1 MAAKD
6 LNWMDIPVTHMP
18 PLPTPSTLADAPNAP
33 PHESAL
39 PNESKTGAQLTE
51 ITWIIYGSLVVLGY
65 LIKTYHFRLVN
76 GSPNIFLAT

>member
-18 PLPTPSTLADAPNAP
+18 PLLTPTVGTLADALNAP

-39 PNESKTGAQLTE
+39 PNESKTGA
-51 ITWIIYGSLVVLGY
+51 
-65 LIKTYHFRLVN
+65 
-76 GSPNIFLAT
+76 